1 LYRLQELGLRGQRWL
16 LVWQAGQVGGEGR
29 SPGRKGQLPTHGKD
43 EAAAHGKTGQRGEE
57 KLDFVAC
64 HHFFWFD
71 WWFPSAR
78 PDFEQ

>member
-1 LYRLQELGLRGQRWL
+1 M
-16 LVWQAGQVGGEGR
+16 
-29 SPGRKGQLPTHGKD
+29 SPGRQGQLPTHGKD